1 MKIAVIGTGYVGL
14 VTGTCLAHKGGHD
27 VTCIDIDEAKVAKML
42 QGEIPIYEP
51 GLEEIYKDSLAN
63 KKLTVTTDLAAGIA
77 GAGVIFLALPTP
89 SDADGSADLTAV
101 TKVADQLGP
110 LLQRYTV
117 VVDKSTVPVGTGE
130 QVQERIAA
138 GTQVDFD
145 VVSNPE
151 FLREGL
157 AVKDFM
163 EPDRIVVGAAS
174 DKAFDVMRMVYA
186 KFVSDPAQLVCMDIK
201 SAEMTKYAANSFLAL
216 KVSFMNEIANLC
228 EKVGA
233 NTDNVRLGIGPD
245 QRIGRQFLYAGIGF
259 GGSCFP
265 KDVLALHHTS
275 TQNDYNFRLLN
286 GIIDV
291 NASQK
296 RRLVEKVQQHY
307 PSGVAGKRFALW
319 GLAFKPDTD
328 DVRDSPAL
336 EIIDELLQLGATV
349 TAYDPHATETAKA
362 KLGERSGL
370 AYAPNALATCDG
382 ADALLIATEWNE
394 FKQADLAK
402 VKAALANPVVFDG
415 RNIYDLETMQRN
427 GFTYLSIGRPAVKP
441 V

>member
-1 MKIAVIGTGYVGL
+1 
-14 VTGTCLAHKGGHD
+14 
-27 VTCIDIDEAKVAKML
+27 
-42 QGEIPIYEP
+42 
-51 GLEEIYKDSLAN
+51 
-63 KKLTVTTDLAAGIA
+63 
-77 GAGVIFLALPTP
+77 
-89 SDADGSADLTAV
+89 
-101 TKVADQLGP
+101 
-110 LLQRYTV
+110 
-117 VVDKSTVPVGTGE
+117 
-130 QVQERIAA
+130 
-138 GTQVDFD
+138 
-145 VVSNPE
+145 
-151 FLREGL
+151 
-157 AVKDFM
+157 
-163 EPDRIVVGAAS
+163 
-174 DKAFDVMRMVYA
+174 MRSVYA
-186 KFVSDPAQLVCMDIK
+186 KFVTDPAQLVCMDIK

-275 TQNDYNFRLLN
+275 MQNDYDFRLLN

-296 RRLVEKVQQHY
+296 RRLVEKLQLHY
-307 PSGVAGKRFALW
+307 SEGVAGKHFALW

-336 EIIDELLQLGATV
+336 EIIDELLKLGATV
-349 TAYDPHATETAKA
+349 TAYDPHATETAQA
-362 KLGERSGL
+362 KLGELPGL
-370 AYAPNALATCDG
+370 TYADKALAACEG

-402 VKAALANPVVFDG
+402 VKSALATPTVFDG
-415 RNIYDLETMQRN
+415 RNIYSLEAAL
-427 GFTYLSIGRPAVKP
+427 GSGITYLSIGRPTVNQA
-441 V
+441 